1 MDFKLRA
8 SFFMKLLKFSKKNSL
23 ATNYAFENELYR
35 LLKCFAIKISKFKS
49 LTKHLFHSNQQIS
62 MTRTSSVSMFII
74 ISCGCCFLQ
83 STIAFVILLPNIYIR
98 RCYIS
103 ILKMQFCVSISIT
116 MTFLILGLL
125 KYLPQVSTNT
135 LLSFTHYIKV
145 FTKVLQ
151 HCY

>member
-1 MDFKLRA
+1 
-8 SFFMKLLKFSKKNSL
+8 
-23 ATNYAFENELYR
+23 
-35 LLKCFAIKISKFKS
+35 
-49 LTKHLFHSNQQIS
+49 

-103 ILKMQFCVSISIT
+103 ILKMQFCVSVSIT

-125 KYLPQVSTNT
+125 KYLPQVSIFLLQYLYYKIQLFIMLNFFVMY
-135 LLSFTHYIKV
+135 LSFKVQIMQYIKV
-145 FTKVLQ
+145 FTNKVLR